1 MLKSLPI
8 SYLLF
13 KDILP
18 IILVRGQRATF
29 NSRLIYQLSMRDM
42 MGNLT
47 NEYIIAL
54 KIGCVL
60 VPLQFVDNSKNKEV
74 EIEGDPVAID

>member
-1 MLKSLPI
+1 
-8 SYLLF
+8 
-13 KDILP
+13 
-18 IILVRGQRATF
+18 
-29 NSRLIYQLSMRDM
+29 MRDM

-74 EIEGDPVAID
+74 EIEGDPVAIDWRLHHAYRGINNSLIPEQHFQS